1 MSGEWLQVSVCC
13 IGIYWNSSKSLGLS
27 VAERLIR
34 MLRRR
39 GVGVC
44 LNADLNA
51 IMGLT
56 DCLVDRFD
64 RCQLLIIL
72 GGDGTILSGL
82 DYAIEND
89 LPILGINLGRLGFLT
104 ELETDELD
112 EGVIDRLL
120 TGDYAVD
127 TRTTMMVE
135 GWDYRKFFAL
145 NDIVITRAT
154 SSVRILSLE
163 YQANGAM
170 VDCISGDGLIVATAT
185 GSTAYSLSAG
195 GPVVQ
200 PGLECFVLTPIC
212 PHTLNARPVVVSAD
226 ERITV
231 RMVDDR
237 GGAHAVLDGRRVIA
251 LDRNK
256 PEITIRRS
264 IRQAR
269 FVRMYEKNYYGLLRN
284 KLSEWTH

>member
-1 MSGEWLQVSVCC
+1 MSVRC
-13 IGIYWNSSKSLGLS
+13 IGIYWNSSKSMGLS
-27 VAERLIR
+27 VAERLIGI
-34 MLRRR
+34 LRRR
-39 GVGVC
+39 GVDVC

-135 GWDYRKFFAL
+135 GWDYRKFFAM

-231 RMVDDR
+231 RMLDDR
-237 GGAHAVLDGRRVIA
+237 GGAQAVLDGRRAIM
-251 LDRNK
+251 LDRAH

-264 IRQAR
+264 VRQAR
-269 FVRMYEKNYYGLLRN
+269 FVRLNEKNYYGLLRS

>member
-1 MSGEWLQVSVCC
+1 MSVRCV
-13 IGIYWNSSKSLGLS
+13 GIHWNSTKSQGLA
-27 VAERLIR
+27 VADKLIG

-39 GVGVC
+39 GVEVC
-44 LNADLNA
+44 LNADLWA
-51 IMGLT
+51 GMGMA
-56 DCLVDRFD
+56 DCLVDCFD
-64 RCQLLIIL
+64 RCQLLIVL

-89 LPILGINLGRLGFLT
+89 LPIMGVNLGRLGFLT

-112 EGVIDRLL
+112 EGIIDRLL
-120 TGDYAVD
+120 TGDYAID
-127 TRTTMMVE
+127 ARTTMMIE
-135 GWDYRKFFAL
+135 GQDYRKYYAL

-154 SSVRILSLE
+154 PSVRIVSLE
-163 YQANGAM
+163 YEANGTM

-195 GPVVQ
+195 GPVVL
-200 PGLECFVLTPIC
+200 PGLDCFVLTPIC

-237 GGAHAVLDGRRVIA
+237 DGAQAALDGRRVIM
-251 LDRNK
+251 LDREH
-256 PEITIRRS
+256 PEITICRS
-264 IRQAR
+264 VRQAR
-269 FVRMYEKNYYGLLRN
+269 FVRLFERNYYALLRS

>member
-1 MSGEWLQVSVCC
+1 MSVCC

-39 GVGVC
+39 GAGVC

-231 RMVDDR
+231 RMLDDR
-237 GGAHAVLDGRRVIA
+237 DGAQAVLDGRRAIM
-251 LDRNK
+251 LDHEQ

-264 IRQAR
+264 VRQAR
-269 FVRMYEKNYYGLLRN
+269 FVRLNEKNFYGLLRS

>member
-1 MSGEWLQVSVCC
+1 MSVRC
-13 IGIYWNSSKSLGLS
+13 IGIHWNSSKPMGLE
-27 VAERLIR
+27 VAERLID

-39 GVGVC
+39 GVQVC
-44 LNADLNA
+44 LNADLNERMDA
-51 IMGLT
+51 A

-64 RCQLLIIL
+64 RCQLLIVL

-89 LPILGINLGRLGFLT
+89 LPILGVNLGRLGFLT
-104 ELETDELD
+104 ELETEELD

-120 TGDYAVD
+120 TGDYAID

-135 GWDYRKFFAL
+135 GQDYLKYFAL

-154 SSVRILSLE
+154 PSVRIVSLE

-195 GPVVQ
+195 GPVVL

-237 GGAHAVLDGRRVIA
+237 GGAQAVLDGRRVIP
-251 LDRNK
+251 LDREH

-264 IRQAR
+264 VRQAR
-269 FVRMYEKNYYGLLRN
+269 FVRLYEKNYYGLLRS

>member
-1 MSGEWLQVSVCC
+1 MSVRC

-104 ELETDELD
+104 ELETNELD
-112 EGVIDRLL
+112 AGAIDRLL

-135 GWDYRKFFAL
+135 GWDYRKYFAL

-231 RMVDDR
+231 RMLDDR
-237 GGAHAVLDGRRVIA
+237 GGAQAVLDGRRAII
-251 LDRNK
+251 LDREQ

-264 IRQAR
+264 VRQAR
-269 FVRMYEKNYYGLLRN
+269 FVRLNEKNFYGLLRS

>member
-1 MSGEWLQVSVCC
+1 MSVRC
-13 IGIYWNSSKSLGLS
+13 IGIYWNSSKSPGLS
-27 VAERLIR
+27 LAERLIG

-39 GVGVC
+39 DVDVC

-51 IMGLT
+51 MMGLT

-64 RCQLLIIL
+64 RCQLLIVL

-120 TGDYAVD
+120 SGDYAVD

-163 YQANGAM
+163 YEANGAM
-170 VDCISGDGLIVATAT
+170 VDRISGDGLIVATAT

-195 GPVVQ
+195 GPVVL
-200 PGLECFVLTPIC
+200 PGLECFVLTPVC

-231 RMVDDR
+231 RMLDDR
-237 GGAHAVLDGRRVIA
+237 GGAQAVLDGRRAIM
-251 LDRNK
+251 LDRAH

-264 IRQAR
+264 VRQAR
-269 FVRMYEKNYYGLLRN
+269 FVRLNEKNYYGLLRS

>member
-1 MSGEWLQVSVCC
+1 MSVRCV
-13 IGIYWNSSKSLGLS
+13 GIYWNSSKSLGLG
-27 VAERLIR
+27 VAKKLID

-39 GVGVC
+39 GVAIC

-51 IMGLT
+51 MIGLT

-64 RCQLLIIL
+64 RCQLLIVL

-82 DYAIEND
+82 DHAIEND

-112 EGVIDRLL
+112 DGVIDRLL

-163 YQANGAM
+163 YEANGAM

-195 GPVVQ
+195 GPVVL

-237 GGAHAVLDGRRVIA
+237 GGAQAVLDGRRAIM
-251 LDRNK
+251 LDRDH

-269 FVRMYEKNYYGLLRN
+269 FVRLNEKNYYGLLRS

>member
-1 MSGEWLQVSVCC
+1 MSVRCV
-13 IGIYWNSSKSLGLS
+13 GIHWNSSKRQGLG
-27 VAERLIR
+27 VADKLIG

-39 GVGVC
+39 GVEVC
-44 LNADLNA
+44 LNAELSADA
-51 IMGLT
+51 GIS
-56 DCLVDRFD
+56 DCLVDQFD
-64 RCQLLIIL
+64 RCQLLFVL

-82 DYAIEND
+82 DCAIPND
-89 LPILGINLGRLGFLT
+89 LPIVGINLGRLGFLT
-104 ELETDELD
+104 ELETNQLD
-112 EGVIDRLL
+112 DNVIDRLL
-120 TGDYAVD
+120 CEDYAID
-127 TRTTMMVE
+127 TRMTMMVE
-135 GWDYRKFFAL
+135 GQDYLKYFAL

-154 SSVRILSLE
+154 PSVRILSLE
-163 YQANGAM
+163 YEANGAL

-195 GPVVQ
+195 GPVVL
-200 PGLECFVLTPIC
+200 PGLECYVLTPIC

>member
-1 MSGEWLQVSVCC
+1 MSVRCV
-13 IGIYWNSSKSLGLS
+13 GIHWNSSKRQGLG
-27 VAERLIR
+27 VADKLIG

-39 GVGVC
+39 GVEVC
-44 LNADLNA
+44 LNAELSADA
-51 IMGLT
+51 GIS
-56 DCLVDRFD
+56 DCLVDQFD
-64 RCQLLIIL
+64 RCQLLFVL

-82 DYAIEND
+82 DCAIPND
-89 LPILGINLGRLGFLT
+89 LPIVGINLGRLGFLT
-104 ELETDELD
+104 ELETNQLD
-112 EGVIDRLL
+112 DNVIDRLL
-120 TGDYAVD
+120 CEEYAID
-127 TRTTMMVE
+127 TRMTMMVE
-135 GWDYRKFFAL
+135 GQDYLKYFAL

-154 SSVRILSLE
+154 PSVRILSLE
-163 YQANGAM
+163 YEANGAL

-195 GPVVQ
+195 GPVVL

-212 PHTLNARPVVVSAD
+212 PHTLNARPVVLSAD

-251 LDRNK
+251 LDRSK